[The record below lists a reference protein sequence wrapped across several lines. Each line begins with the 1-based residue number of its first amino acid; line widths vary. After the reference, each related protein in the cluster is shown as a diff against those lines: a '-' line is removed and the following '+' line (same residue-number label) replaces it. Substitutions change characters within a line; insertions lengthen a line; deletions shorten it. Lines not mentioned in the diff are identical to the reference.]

1 MFLSPLSRLDCKPYN
16 QAMPRISS
24 LLLVLAAVTLVDAA
38 DRRALEEFEKHV
50 RPLLIRRCYSCHSA
64 QSRPLR
70 GALRLDTR
78 AGWRTGGERGPAVI
92 PGRPDQ
98 SLLVKAV
105 RYRDEALQMPPKQK
119 LSKSE
124 IAILVRWVQIGA
136 PDPRREAPGSQA
148 ANGPHW
154 AFQPL
159 TAPPVPTPQNDNWSS
174 TPVDRF
180 ILARLRQSGLAPS
193 AAADRRTLIR
203 RLTFD
208 LTGLPPT
215 PEEVAGF
222 LSDATPGAWSRVV
235 DRLLASPHYGQRW
248 GRHWLDVARY
258 ADSNGLDENVAY
270 GNAWRYRDYV
280 VDAFN
285 ADLPYDRFLLEQL
298 AGDLVPSDR
307 KNVTARH
314 SRLIATGFLSLGP
327 KVLAEVDEK
336 KMEMDIVDEQVD
348 TLGRAL
354 LGLTFGCAR
363 CHDHKFDPFSTRDYY
378 ALAGVFQSTRTMEKF
393 TKVAR
398 WWENPVATPAE
409 QAALDQH
416 RDRVTRQKE
425 AIDRLTRQALKALGQ
440 TPGSGETASDEK
452 KFPEATRKKL
462 EQLRQE
468 LTSLESSSPPLPTA
482 MGVTEGEVINTKVH
496 IRGSHLDLG
505 APVPRGVP
513 GVLSGG
519 HPVSFPKKQ
528 SGRLE
533 LARWLIRPD
542 HPLTTRVFVNRI
554 WRWHFGRGLVASTD
568 NFGRL
573 GTPPTHPALLD
584 WLATRFVAGNWS
596 IKRLQRQ
603 ILLSR
608 TYRLQSVPRADA
620 MAVDPEN
627 RLWWRSPL
635 RRLEAEA
642 LRDAMLSVSGTLDTT
657 VGGSLLHVGNRAY
670 FFDHTSKDQT
680 RYNVPRRSLYL
691 PVVRNHLYDVFTL
704 FDYTDASVLNGNRAS
719 TTVAPQAL
727 FLLNS
732 SLVESSSHQIAVQLL
747 AVPAADNAE
756 RIDRLYE
763 RMLSRPASSREIQLA
778 ERFLDSVA
786 SVLPRTTVTVVDRW
800 QALCHVLLASNE
812 FIYLR

>member
-1 MFLSPLSRLDCKPYN
+1 MCRAL
-16 QAMPRISS
+16 AIV
-24 LLLVLAAVTLVDAA
+24 LVLAAASPA
-38 DRRALEEFEKHV
+38 SAEDRRGLKEFEKQV
-50 RPLLIRRCYSCHSA
+50 RPLLVRRCYPCHSN
-64 QSRPLR
+64 QSKPLR
-70 GALRLDTR
+70 GGLRLDTR
-78 AGWRTGGERGPAVI
+78 EGWRTGGERGPAVI

-98 SLLVKAV
+98 SLLVQAV
-105 RYRDEALQMPPKQK
+105 RYGDKTLQMPPKQK
-119 LSKSE
+119 LSRAE
-124 IAILVRWVQIGA
+124 IAILVRWVRIGA
-136 PDPRREAPGSQA
+136 PDPRKAAPGPPT
-148 ANGPHW
+148 NRGPHW
-154 AFQPL
+154 AFRPL
-159 TAPPVPTPQNDNWSS
+159 AAPRIPALDNDDWSS

-180 ILARLRQSGLAPS
+180 ILARLQESGLRPS
-193 AAADRRTLIR
+193 AEADRRTLIR
-203 RLTFD
+203 RVTFD

-215 PEEVAGF
+215 PGEVAHF
-222 LSDATPGAWSRVV
+222 LADTTPAAWTRIV

-258 ADSNGLDENVAY
+258 ADSNGLDENVAH

-285 ADLPYDRFLLEQL
+285 ADLPFDRFLLEQL
-298 AGDLVPSDR
+298 AGDLLPIDQGD
-307 KNVTARH
+307 TAARR

-327 KVLAEVDEK
+327 KVLAEVDER

-378 ALAGVFQSTRTMEKF
+378 ALAGVFKSTRTMEHFK
-393 TKVAR
+393 KVAR
-398 WWENPVATPAE
+398 WWENPIATPEE
-409 QAALDQH
+409 QTLIDQH
-416 RDRVTRQKE
+416 RGRVKRQK
-425 AIDRLTRQALKALGQ
+425 AVIDRLAKQALKALGQ
-440 TPGSGETASDEK
+440 DPNQGEITSQEK
-452 KFPEATRKKL
+452 KFPAATRKKL
-462 EQLRQE
+462 EELRQE
-468 LTSLESSSPPLPTA
+468 LASLEKAAPQLSTA
-482 MGVTEGEVINTKVH
+482 MGVTEGDVVNVKVH
-496 IRGSHLDLG
+496 IRGSHLELG
-505 APVPRGVP
+505 EMIPRGVP
-513 GVLSGG
+513 GVLTGG
-519 HPVSFPKKQ
+519 RPVAFPEKH

-533 LARWLIRPD
+533 LAHWLTRSD
-542 HPLTTRVFVNRI
+542 HPLTARVFVNRL

-584 WLATRFVAGNWS
+584 WLASEFIEGRWS
-596 IKRLQRQ
+596 TKRLQRT

-608 TYRLQSVPRADA
+608 TYRLQSVPRDDA
-620 MAVDPEN
+620 VAVDPEN

-642 LRDAMLSVSGTLDTT
+642 LRDAMLAVSGTLDTAL
-657 VGGSLLHVGNRAY
+657 GGSLLHVDNRAY

-704 FDYTDASVLNGNRAS
+704 FDYTDASVLNGNRAT

-732 SLVESSSHQIAVQLL
+732 SLVESSSRQIATRLL
-747 AVPAADNAE
+747 ALPATDNAE

-763 RMLSRPASSREIQLA
+763 RVLSRPASRLEIRLA
-778 ERFLDSVA
+778 ETFLDSVTPSLPVK
-786 SVLPRTTVTVVDRW
+786 SVTRVDRW